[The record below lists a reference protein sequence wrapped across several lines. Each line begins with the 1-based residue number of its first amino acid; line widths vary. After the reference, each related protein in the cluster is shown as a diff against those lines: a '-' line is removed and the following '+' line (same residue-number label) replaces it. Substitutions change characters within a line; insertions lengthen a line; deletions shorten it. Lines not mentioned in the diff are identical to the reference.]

1 MRCLAAEDKNS
12 ELVSRVEDSMDLT
25 AGFRPRLVK
34 KMTNVSESGN
44 DGGGVRSEN
53 SGSGSAAGSN
63 LEAGR
68 AKAGDSTTI
77 WEDPSIPIGNA
88 PPMPRWRVLVA
99 GLAWLAWVG
108 FLVVML
114 QPE

>member
-1 MRCLAAEDKNS
+1 
-12 ELVSRVEDSMDLT
+12 MDLA
-25 AGFRPRLVK
+25 AGFRPRLVR

-53 SGSGSAAGSN
+53 SGSGSAAGSK

-68 AKAGDSTTI
+68 AKAGGSPVD
-77 WEDPSIPIGNA
+77 WEDPNIPIGNA
-88 PPMPRWRVLVA
+88 PPLPRWRFLVA